1 MKKNIH
7 KQGILLLKIT
17 LQSVSR
23 NTLLLTALKRSATCS
38 TTHHTV
44 QDLAS
49 TRILLALVAA
59 ACADPILLNYPYEGA
74 STYVPETRAAVIP
87 AAYQYNYPVYDSVY
101 RSFPYQVAAKTYYP
115 AAAPVVT
122 PEGYLADTPEV
133 AAAKAFHFTQHV
145 KALARN

>member
-1 MKKNIH
+1 MEINVLMISIFSITKLA
-7 KQGILLLKIT
+7 ILL
-17 LQSVSR
+17 V
-23 NTLLLTALKRSATCS
+23 
-38 TTHHTV
+38 
-44 QDLAS
+44 
-49 TRILLALVAA
+49 LVAA

-115 AAAPVVT
+115 ATAPVVLAADSPTIVT